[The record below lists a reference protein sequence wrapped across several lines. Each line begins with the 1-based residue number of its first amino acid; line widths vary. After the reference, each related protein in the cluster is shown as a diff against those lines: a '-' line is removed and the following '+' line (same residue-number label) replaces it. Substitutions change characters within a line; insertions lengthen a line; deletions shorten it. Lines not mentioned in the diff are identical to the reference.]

1 MPKRPAGCPRGDQ
14 RWSTFL
20 RNHAEAVVACDFFV
34 AVTATFRMLHYN
46 HGRPHMSLGPGGPD
60 PPTMPASAKYQKS
73 RHRLGEGI
81 VVLAKSILGGLH
93 HEYSFVAATA

>member
-1 MPKRPAGCPRGDQ
+1 MIPLSEAH
-14 RWSTFL
+14 L
-20 RNHAEAVVACDFFV
+20 RL
-34 AVTATFRMLHYN
+34 TLKSWIGHYN
-46 HGRPHMSLGPGGPD
+46 HGRPHMSLGPGVPD
-60 PPTMPASAKYQKS
+60 TPTMPASAKYQKS